1 MLVGTHAEVLDG
13 LTAVLGSTEDQGV
26 ASGGGTESKLI
37 QGDSLTTGSG
47 NSGTSSGGESQSGDG
62 GLGERQKSVVIG
74 DSADNDDGALLALLV
89 DVGNNSGQRNG
100 RAVDLGH
107 EESSKDNLVEGG
119 IGSAWDTFVSRST
132 QPPRNRQN
140 PSSFLFLWKWELT
153 GQEAVKLDQELQ
165 VDIVALGGLAVSALD
180 VVAVE
185 IDTWKLETVSARWFM
200 LKCGCSSSRK
210 RASRSQRRYTRYHHH
225 SHTQAMHISSFTYP
239 WRRLVLKSLM
249 MGLKVEVENVW
260 EYRRTFQ
267 PKISGLSNSIGALI
281 GYRLD

>member
-1 MLVGTHAEVLDG
+1 MKSRRRTTLLKA
-13 LTAVLGSTEDQGV
+13 
-26 ASGGGTESKLI
+26 ASV
-37 QGDSLTTGSG
+37 
-47 NSGTSSGGESQSGDG
+47 
-62 GLGERQKSVVIG
+62 RP
-74 DSADNDDGALLALLV
+74 GAHLLV
-89 DVGNNSGQRNG
+89 VQPSHREIANFK
-100 RAVDLGH
+100 VFFLL
-107 EESSKDNLVEGG
+107 LV
-119 IGSAWDTFVSRST
+119 
-132 QPPRNRQN
+132 
-140 PSSFLFLWKWELT
+140 SFFNKGYELT

-165 VDIVALGGLAVSALD
+165 VDIVALGGLTVSALD

-267 PKISGLSNSIGALI
+267 PKISGLSISIGALI
-281 GYRLD
+281 GQQLD